1 MSRRGAL
8 ACVIAFSMILPSAA
22 TFAAEAPDGGTE
34 TARPAG
40 EELID
45 SLQPADDTQTVSASR
60 VVRKDL
66 GSGDEPRVYLIRFHE
81 PAVPTYE
88 GGVAGLAA
96 TAPRGANKL
105 DADSRAVVDYR
116 EHLEEA
122 QLEFIEE
129 MERNL
134 GRDVEVPYTYQFAVN
149 GIAAVLTPEEAQE
162 IARLPEVADIMPDQE
177 RQMHTDRGPQRIGAD
192 AAWNAIEALGLP
204 EDRKSVV

>member
-1 MSRRGAL
+1 
-8 ACVIAFSMILPSAA
+8 MILPSAA

-105 DADSRAVVDYR
+105 DADSGAVGDYR

-122 QLEFIEE
+122 QPELTAEVEGI
-129 MERNL
+129 L
-134 GRDVEVPYTYQFAVN
+134 GR
-149 GIAAVLTPEEAQE
+149 
-162 IARLPEVADIMPDQE
+162 
-177 RQMHTDRGPQRIGAD
+177 GAD
-192 AAWNAIEALGLP
+192 GPYASRADAHGDSAVH
-204 EDRKSVV
+204 R